1 MDFESNKLNTVGNN
15 LMLTNKEIEI
25 LNRYKIDYNKCTSL
39 KEILF
44 EVEEI
49 LNDMDIV
56 DEELDY
62 ISQSIAERDY
72 YQNTNK
78 KLVFFRRFY
87 ERIFRFC
94 N

>member
-1 MDFESNKLNTVGNN
+1 MNIDVDKVLSGMDFEANKLNNVGS
-15 LMLTNKEIEI
+15 LLLTNKEIEI
-25 LNRYKIDYNKCTSL
+25 LDRYSINYSNCKSL
-39 KEILF
+39 KEVLF

-56 DEELDY
+56 DEELDS

-78 KLVFFRRFY
+78 
-87 ERIFRFC
+87 
-94 N
+94 